1 MERLNQPITLQN
13 ALKKYGIQEMFD
25 SPDLDFRLL
34 HYRKGE
40 YLASTSIEPEYL
52 LFLIRGSVQIYNL
65 LEDST
70 LAPVAIQ
77 RPGAMLGDIEF
88 ITRQPALF
96 FVEAK
101 TDVMCVGLSMAA
113 HRECLSRDV
122 RFLNMLLESVAGKF
136 RRISLMDINTR
147 TLRERVLFYLSEA
160 GSDGCINSV
169 NEIVMQLRCS
179 RRQMQRV
186 LSELCVE
193 GVLVRQGKGSY
204 RLVRKT
210 SAGS

>member
-1 MERLNQPITLQN
+1 MERLNQPVTLQN
-13 ALKKYGIQEMFD
+13 ALRKYGIRDMFD
-25 SPDLDFRLL
+25 TAGLDFRLL

-40 YLASTSIEPEYL
+40 YLASPSMEAEYL

-88 ITRQPALF
+88 ITRQPTLF

-101 TDVMCVGLSMAA
+101 TDVLCIGLPVAA
-113 HRECLSRDV
+113 QREQLSLDV

-147 TLRERVLFYLSEA
+147 TLRERLLFSLSEPS
-160 GSDGCINSV
+160 SDGCIHSV

-179 RRQMQRV
+179 RRQLQRV
-186 LSELCVE
+186 LAELCTE
-193 GVLVRQGKGSY
+193 RVLIRQGKGRY
-204 RLVRKT
+204 RLAEKP
-210 SAGS
+210 ADA